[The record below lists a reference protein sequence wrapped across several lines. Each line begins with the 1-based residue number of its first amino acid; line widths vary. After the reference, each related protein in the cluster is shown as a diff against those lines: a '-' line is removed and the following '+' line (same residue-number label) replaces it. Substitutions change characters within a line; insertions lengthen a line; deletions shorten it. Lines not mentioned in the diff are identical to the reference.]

1 MSKGRSAWNL
11 IWRSAAFAVGY
22 TLALIIA
29 GGLGALLSSASG
41 ASTAS
46 PVSLLSL
53 VVSSFLMVL
62 VLGPLARRIPASR
75 SRHALIWMS
84 LIFGNLGSVAIE
96 GVYFAPDL
104 VPLPL
109 SAVFLQQL
117 VAAILGAILL
127 SRLFATPGVSP
138 SARTWFARRPA
149 VSWVWRF
156 AAATLSY
163 LLFYFV
169 FGALNYQLVTGP
181 YYATHVG
188 GLAVPAPQVVL
199 MAELA
204 RAPLIVLSLVPLL
217 FTYAIPRRR
226 MLALCG
232 FLLFWVGGV
241 VPLVLQSTNLPP
253 ALLVASGIEI
263 FFQNFLT
270 GVVVAGLL
278 WTGRAPD

>member
-1 MSKGRSAWNL
+1 MSFVRSAWNL
-11 IWRSAAFAVGY
+11 FWRSAAFALGY
-22 TLALIIA
+22 TLALIVG
-29 GGLGALLSSASG
+29 GGLGAMLSPASLG
-41 ASTAS
+41 ATAS
-46 PVSLLSL
+46 PISLLSL
-53 VVSSFLMVL
+53 FVSSFLMAI

-75 SRHALIWMS
+75 SRHALVWMS

-109 SAVFLQQL
+109 SSVFLQQL
-117 VAAILGAILL
+117 LAAALGAILL
-127 SRLFATPGVSP
+127 SRLFAAPGVSLP
-138 SARTWFARRPA
+138 ARTWFTRRPA
-149 VSWVWRF
+149 FSWVWRF

-169 FGALNYQLVTGP
+169 FGALNYQLLTGP
-181 YYATHVG
+181 YYATHAG

-199 MAELA
+199 MAELV

-226 MLALCG
+226 MLLLCG
-232 FLLFWVGGV
+232 FLLFWIGGV
-241 VPLVLQSTNLPP
+241 VPLVLQSATLPSM
-253 ALLVASGIEI
+253 LLLASGMEI

-270 GVVVAGLL
+270 GVVAAGLL
-278 WTGRAPD
+278 WTGAAQV